1 LINDDHG
8 HLLSKQITTNYTE
21 LQTSSSSQTIVLVQ
35 NVQNAV
41 YIVNV
46 YFAYII
52 PESYVIIEMTCMINY
67 SLFLFYNIDVKLAY
81 ACCWLYICWKL
92 DHICFTFSLS
102 TIFWLKDYINSQ
114 TTA

>member
-52 PESYVIIEMTCMINY
+52 PDSYVII
-67 SLFLFYNIDVKLAY
+67 
-81 ACCWLYICWKL
+81 
-92 DHICFTFSLS
+92 
-102 TIFWLKDYINSQ
+102 
-114 TTA
+114 